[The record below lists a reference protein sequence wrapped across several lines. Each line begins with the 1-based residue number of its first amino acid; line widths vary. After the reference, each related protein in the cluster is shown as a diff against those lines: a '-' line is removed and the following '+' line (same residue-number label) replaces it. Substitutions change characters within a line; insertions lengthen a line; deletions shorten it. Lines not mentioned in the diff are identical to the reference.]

1 MDFAYSPHR
10 EGGAMHLPSP
20 THQGYRLENPHFN
33 SLQQLRRSLSRS
45 PSKPSRFQ
53 LRTTKA
59 DPPGSPLSPLAL
71 ARAFT
76 PKTQKPASPI
86 ASQYESPFTSQTVP
100 AKKKFTLRRPGPF
113 RSSPRN
119 RANQK
124 SPRRALVDSTDL
136 GNATPFASRSLF
148 GDDKSYTPAPVRKPS
163 VDFWDAAE
171 SMRFDID
178 DKPIKFGISR
188 SQTTSSNAP
197 GANCFTP
204 SQASPLKRRDGN
216 PAFDSESTMTPNPK
230 RRSLHGPPAGADF
243 SIFETPVRS
252 AAPVADDSPRAQ
264 DSEPFNL
271 FSTPANNAQTPMKR
285 PMSVRRSTS
294 QRNAVG
300 SPRPK
305 SLFDGEFAMPGLAAS
320 KSKQRTSLD
329 GAGLRSSMGGQTRH
343 PLANSLTATSSS
355 PAVGGDSPAQ
365 MPAPPTPAPA
375 SNKHLFAKSLPI
387 GASRPTETGTD
398 QLFATPAAL
407 KHVKQHV
414 MPVPLSTGGLMSKKH
429 RDISLEID
437 EYKPP
442 GTPIKRQSYP
452 PALAETPTSNRRS
465 QSFKPLQQP
474 VFGTVSTPFNAIQT
488 SNQGSNFFS
497 DMSNPQVR
505 RRSFV
510 DIDGDSDCNESPT
523 GNKHTTMTDSQSS
536 ADDGPPTPT
545 KPSGDGRRSKESS
558 LRRKTFGRSRP
569 SLSNAFPLEETS
581 ISIPNASESL
591 PSKGSPHTPNESFLA
606 LDPSGLSISGSRRDS
621 LRDSLSFNSSLGS
634 TSFPPATPT
643 GHRGS
648 FGFFNQSQIISVTE
662 NDVDESLAGRFRSVE
677 KLDGAE
683 GEFSQV
689 FKVSRPIKQLSDSPS
704 SPGSGCWVVKKSKKP
719 LMGSKDLAQKQR
731 EVRALEALR
740 GHEHIVAFEDS
751 WVDQSHLYIQTE
763 YCENGNL
770 RQFLQS
776 YARAGCLDN
785 FRTWKML
792 LELSSGLKHIHR
804 SNFIHLDLK
813 PANILIDFSGNL
825 KIADFGMAA
834 EWPLPEHFD
843 GEGDRHYLALEAMN
857 GNPDKPS
864 DVFALGLMM
873 VEICSNCFM
882 PEMGDDWYRL
892 RSGNFVDVPS
902 LTWSEDSTLLR
913 DSDGLPISRE
923 DSGFVDPS
931 MMDDSDYSF
940 SSSLGL
946 AVGIDEEKEFAKAP
960 DFMRDAVSPYSMD
973 QIVRA
978 MLDPNPEQRPTA
990 DDVNRSF
997 GCQWVDQRRRAGA
1010 TIYEGNF
1017 GPDYDV
1023 LASYGDHPDAMD
1035 TS

>member
-10 EGGAMHLPSP
+10 EGGTMHLPSP
-20 THQGYRLENPHFN
+20 THQGYRMEGAHFS

-53 LRTTKA
+53 LRTTKT
-59 DPPGSPLSPLAL
+59 DVPGSPLSPLAL

-76 PKTQKPASPI
+76 PKTHKPASPI
-86 ASQYESPFTSQTVP
+86 ANAFESAFTSQTVP
-100 AKKKFTLRRPGPF
+100 AKKKFTLRRAGPF

-119 RANQK
+119 RANPK

-136 GNATPFASRSLF
+136 GNSTTPFASRSLF
-148 GDDKSYTPAPVRKPS
+148 GDENTHTPAPVRKPS
-163 VDFWDAAE
+163 VDFWDTAD

-178 DKPIKFGISR
+178 DKPIKFGITR
-188 SQTTSSNAP
+188 SQAQSSNAP

-204 SQASPLKRRDGN
+204 NQASPLKRRDGN
-216 PAFDSESTMTPNPK
+216 PAFDSGSSMTPNPK
-230 RRSLHGPPAGADF
+230 RRSLHGAPAGADF
-243 SIFETPVRS
+243 SIFETPIR
-252 AAPVADDSPRAQ
+252 PVAAADDAFGAQ

-271 FSTPANNAQTPMKR
+271 FSTPANSAQTPMKR
-285 PMSVRRSTS
+285 PLSVRRSTS
-294 QRNAVG
+294 QRTSAN

-305 SLFDGEFAMPGLAAS
+305 PLFDGEFAMPGLAAS
-320 KSKQRTSLD
+320 KSKQRISLD
-329 GAGLRSSMGGQTRH
+329 GAALRSSNGSQTRH
-343 PLANSLTATSSS
+343 PLANSLTASSSS
-355 PAVGGDSPAQ
+355 PAVGGDSPDQ
-365 MPAPPTPAPA
+365 MPPPPTVAPPSRHP
-375 SNKHLFAKSLPI
+375 FAKSLPI
-387 GASRPTETGTD
+387 GASRPTQIGAD
-398 QLFATPAAL
+398 QIFATPAAL
-407 KHVKQHV
+407 KNMRQHAA
-414 MPVPLSTGGLMSKKH
+414 PVPFSTGGLMSKKH
-429 RDISLEID
+429 RDISLEVD

-465 QSFKPLQQP
+465 HSFKPLQQP
-474 VFGTVSTPFNAIQT
+474 VFGTASTPFNSIQT

-497 DMSNPQVR
+497 DMANPHIR

-523 GNKHTTMTDSQSS
+523 GNKHMTDSQSS

-569 SLSNAFPLEETS
+569 SINNAFVPDEAS
-581 ISIPNASESL
+581 ITIPKASDMSL
-591 PSKGSPHTPNESFLA
+591 ASNGSPHTPNDSSLPLDASSLSF
-606 LDPSGLSISGSRRDS
+606 SGSRRDS
-621 LRDSLSFNSSLGS
+621 LRDSLSFNSSLAS

-643 GHRGS
+643 GPRGS
-648 FGFFNQSQIISVTE
+648 FGFFNQSQVISVTE
-662 NDVDESLAGRFRSVE
+662 NDVDESLAARFRTVE

-689 FKVSRPIKQLSDSPS
+689 FKVSRPIKQGASATSSPS
-704 SPGSGCWVVKKSKKP
+704 NRCWVVKKSKKP
-719 LMGSKDLAQKQR
+719 LMGSRDSEQKHR
-731 EVRALEALR
+731 EVNALRALR
-740 GHEHIVAFEDS
+740 GHEHIVSFEDS
-751 WVDQSHLYIQTE
+751 WVDQNHLYIQTE
-763 YCENGNL
+763 YCEDGNL
-770 RQFLQS
+770 RQFLQK

-792 LELSSGLKHIHR
+792 LELSSGLTYIHE
-804 SNFIHLDLK
+804 SGFIHLDLK
-813 PANILIDFSGNL
+813 PANILLDFSGNL

-834 EWPLPEHFD
+834 QWPLPEHFD

-892 RSGNFVDVPS
+892 RSGNFIDVPS
-902 LTWSEDSTLLR
+902 LTWSEDSTLVR
-913 DSDGLPISRE
+913 DSDGLPISQ
-923 DSGFVDPS
+923 DNSDVFDPS
-931 MMDDSDYSF
+931 MMDDSDFSF
-940 SSSLGL
+940 SSSVGL

-960 DFMRDAVSPYSMD
+960 DFMKDALSPYSMD

-978 MLDPNPEQRPTA
+978 MLDPTPNQRPTA
-990 DDVNRSF
+990 DEVHRSF